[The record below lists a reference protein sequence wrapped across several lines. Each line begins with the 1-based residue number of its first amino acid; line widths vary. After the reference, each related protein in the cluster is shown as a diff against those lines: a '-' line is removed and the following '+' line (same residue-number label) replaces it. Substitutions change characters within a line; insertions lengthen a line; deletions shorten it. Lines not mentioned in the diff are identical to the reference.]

1 LAALLV
7 VVGEAMVENSGY
19 DLMLMMV
26 SVVLK
31 VIVIVLLLS
40 VILGVQ

>member
-1 LAALLV
+1 MAALLV